1 MDLPRHARGAF
12 TVDTQVATP
21 AEWHGGAMS
30 HTRLVKTFT
39 GEMAGS
45 GVVESIMLKI
55 DDGGPA
61 AYVGLEL
68 IDCTLEHRRGT
79 FVLLHSA
86 TARGSEQAGSWTIV
100 PGSGTGELHDI
111 RGRFQI
117 LEDHAFV
124 LDYDLDG

>member
-1 MDLPRHARGAF
+1 MELARHARGVF

-21 AEWHGGAMS
+21 AAWEGGAMS

-45 GVVESIMLKI
+45 GVVESIMLKV
-55 DDGGPA
+55 DGDGPA

-68 IDCTLEHRRGT
+68 IDCTLEQRRGT
-79 FVLLHSA
+79 FLLMHAA
-86 TARGSEQAGSWTIV
+86 TANGSEQAGSWTIV
-100 PGSGTGELHDI
+100 PGSGTGELRAI

-117 LEDHAFV
+117 LEDHAFI